1 MGGALN
7 HIKHFHKVPASRIK
21 GTYLH
26 TAGSKVEPEGSSIQ
40 RRPED
45 IAREATP
52 TQDKPKTRVDDLTI
66 EKQIDLAAIC
76 TVLVHG
82 DWKKDDNGQP

>member
-1 MGGALN
+1 MDGALN

-26 TAGSKVEPEGSSIQ
+26 TAGSKVEPEGASIQ
-40 RRPED
+40 RSPED

-52 TQDKPKTRVDDLTI
+52 TQDKPKTGVDDLTI
-66 EKQIDLAAIC
+66 EKQIDIAAIC

-82 DWKKDDNGQP
+82 DLKTDDNGQP

>member
-1 MGGALN
+1 M
-7 HIKHFHKVPASRIK
+7 IK
-21 GTYLH
+21 GTYLPK
-26 TAGSKVEPEGSSIQ
+26 AGSKVEPEGASIQ

-45 IAREATP
+45 IAREETP